1 MNQWKRIGLLPRK
14 LHIRVSLLA
23 STSMRAAHSHRKSRG
38 PLLLAAAVG
47 AALLFV
53 ALRRPNGTTEL
64 PQLPQSFLDGVALAT
79 SPWPKVQNISD
90 LEVLWELPPA
100 PLGVLFLA
108 HGCSHSGS
116 DFWPKSGRCM
126 HCLGLPEEMRVR
138 QAALRR
144 GYAVVAVSS
153 HNRETMCWHNTGA
166 DRSEDLKRVP
176 GILKQVVAEERL
188 GQLPL
193 FAFGASSG
201 GGFVLRL
208 AQAMPEVQGVV
219 CQINPVNPA
228 AFEVPGKRRYPPTI
242 FVHMAQRDPE
252 KAATVTQALAILKK
266 AGTPAAE
273 IKVAPQAVTP
283 AFLQRAVQ
291 INATVAEAVV
301 AALREGGF
309 LDEEGQL
316 HKDPRSTLTQW
327 QPLLKPV
334 VGGLNLEPDVSP
346 LAELLNVAYARHE
359 IVSDTTDVTLEWL
372 EAGGAKPGLPGVLQ
386 AR

>member
-1 MNQWKRIGLLPRK
+1 VQWTLRASAACLNKANDRSLCPCCCPACAAARFAICIEAVLSTERQARVPAWRRQMNQWKRIGLLPRK

-23 STSMRAAHSHRKSRG
+23 STSMRAAHGHRKSRG

-79 SPWPKVQNISD
+79 SPWPKVQVLKAARGSREASTTIACTQAMQSMRQLLLPPHRRLPPLSSRCCATLLPQNISD

-166 DRSEDLKRVP
+166 DRSEDLKVSRC
-176 GILKQVVAEERL
+176 G
-188 GQLPL
+188 
-193 FAFGASSG
+193 
-201 GGFVLRL
+201 
-208 AQAMPEVQGVV
+208 
-219 CQINPVNPA
+219 CW
-228 AFEVPGKRRYPPTI
+228 
-242 FVHMAQRDPE
+242 
-252 KAATVTQALAILKK
+252 
-266 AGTPAAE
+266 GTE
-273 IKVAPQAVTP
+273 
-283 AFLQRAVQ
+283 F
-291 INATVAEAVV
+291 
-301 AALREGGF
+301 
-309 LDEEGQL
+309 
-316 HKDPRSTLTQW
+316 
-327 QPLLKPV
+327 
-334 VGGLNLEPDVSP
+334 
-346 LAELLNVAYARHE
+346 
-359 IVSDTTDVTLEWL
+359 
-372 EAGGAKPGLPGVLQ
+372 
-386 AR
+386 